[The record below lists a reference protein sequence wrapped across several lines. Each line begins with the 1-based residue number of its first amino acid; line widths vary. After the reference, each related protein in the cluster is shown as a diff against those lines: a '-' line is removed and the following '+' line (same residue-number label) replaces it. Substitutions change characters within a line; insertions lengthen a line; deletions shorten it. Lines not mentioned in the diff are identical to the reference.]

1 MQGPLPECQAVGATS
16 DMSRLRKRQRGTSL
30 LEALITFLVLSVG
43 MLTLLRVQT
52 SLRDSADAARQRS
65 EAVRLAQQDLE
76 TLRGFATAAAY
87 SAIAGGVADGTPA
100 ASNTRYTLTRVVQAQ
115 SEPGFKAI
123 QVTLSWND
131 RNGEPQRVQLNAMMA
146 AHDPAYSGALML
158 SQP

>member
-100 ASNTRYTLTRVVQAQ
+100 ASNTRYTLTRVAQ
-115 SEPGFKAI
+115 PEPGLKTI